1 MTGNARGGG
10 RILGSLRSADGKGI
24 VRMED
29 RFDTTI
35 DDLWSALTDPGR
47 LARWYGRVEGDLRRG
62 GEFHASLPG
71 AGERTGRVDACEPPQ
86 RLLVTLRDPEAQPGQ
101 PDETVIE
108 AWLGAAGGQT
118 VLVVEQRGLPLPLL
132 AAYGAG
138 VQIHVEHLAAHLAG
152 GEPDHTETRWDELL
166 PAYQALAASQ
176 A

>member
-29 RFDTTI
+29 RFDTDI
-35 DDLWSALTDPGR
+35 GDLWSALTDPGR
-47 LARWYGRVEGDLRRG
+47 LARWYGRGRGRPAPRGRVPREPSGRRG
-62 GEFHASLPG
+62 THRAGRRMRAAAAAPGHAARSRG
-71 AGERTGRVDACEPPQ
+71 SAGPAGRDGHRGLA
-86 RLLVTLRDPEAQPGQ
+86 RRRRD
-101 PDETVIE
+101 
-108 AWLGAAGGQT
+108 QT